1 MDLSF
6 QDGMINSDTIY
17 SRREMNDFIKFRG
30 KTLVDCLAKELTKK
44 PLSIAFLENVD
55 KADLLAQNSLS
66 QAIRTSK
73 LSDSHGREISINNT
87 KSQSTYASD
96 TMRKYISNPIFFN
109 KWKLVSGTDSL
120 GQPKI
125 S

>member
-1 MDLSF
+1 MDLTF

-44 PLSIAFLENVD
+44 PLSIAFLEMVD

-66 QAIRTSK
+66 QAIRTSQ
-73 LSDSHGREISINNT
+73 LSDSH
-87 KSQSTYASD
+87 
-96 TMRKYISNPIFFN
+96 
-109 KWKLVSGTDSL
+109 
-120 GQPKI
+120 
-125 S
+125 